1 MNASNDSRRG
11 LPLFNFAAFP
21 AIGDGSI
28 FSPKASTSIRLS
40 GIHAPRRPASWPAV
54 ARFVFALT
62 IAATAFNTVAQP
74 CRPQGAALLELQVTP
89 GEMAGAGKEL
99 TIWVH
104 DNDCVRI
111 RMPEYYKRRGEFLF
125 ALSTTERAHLQDLQR
140 DHQQQPYVHSQ
151 MLEEAAAIDVAH
163 ISVALTE
170 RFAVLD
176 ADHYALT
183 LRDSARASSTR
194 ALALFQ
200 YAERYPQIR
209 SLDALQR
216 LVATLIAFTKRD
228 DLVASHETAH
238 RSEAGQ

>member
-1 MNASNDSRRG
+1 MNASNDPRRG
-11 LPLFNFAAFP
+11 LPLFTFAAFP
-21 AIGDGSI
+21 VIGDGSI
-28 FSPKASTSIRLS
+28 FSPRASTSIRLS
-40 GIHAPRRPASWPAV
+40 GIHAPRRPASWRAA
-54 ARFVFALT
+54 ARFLLALT
-62 IAATAFNTVAQP
+62 IAATAFNAVAQP
-74 CRPQGAALLELQVTP
+74 CRPQGAALIELQVTP

-111 RMPEYYKRRGEFLF
+111 RMPEYYKRRGEYLF
-125 ALSTTERAHLQDLQR
+125 ALTATERAHLQELQR
-140 DHQQQPYVHSQ
+140 DHQQQPYVHSE
-151 MLEEAAAIDVAH
+151 MLAEAAAIDVTRS
-163 ISVALTE
+163 SVALTE

-176 ADHYALT
+176 ADYYAVT

-216 LVATLIAFTKRD
+216 LAATLIAFTKRD
-228 DLVASHETAH
+228 DLVAADETAH
-238 RSEAGQ
+238 RLEAGQ

>member
-1 MNASNDSRRG
+1 MNVSHDSRRA
-11 LPLFNFAAFP
+11 LPLFTAAAFP
-21 AIGDGSI
+21 AIGVGSN
-28 FSPKASTSIRLS
+28 FSPAASTSVRPAGL
-40 GIHAPRRPASWPAV
+40 HALLRPASWRAA

-62 IAATAFNTVAQP
+62 AATMAFNAVAQP
-74 CRPQGAALLELQVTP
+74 CRPQGAAVIELQVTP
-89 GEMAGAGKEL
+89 GEMASAGKEL

-111 RMPEYYKRRGEFLF
+111 SMPEYYKRRGEYLL
-125 ALSTTERAHLQDLQR
+125 ALTTTERAHLQDLQR
-140 DHQQQPYVHSQ
+140 DHQQQPYVHSE
-151 MLEEAAAIDVAH
+151 MLAQAAVIEVARS
-163 ISVALTE
+163 SVALTE

-183 LRDSARASSTR
+183 LRDAGRTSSTR

-200 YAERYPQIR
+200 YAERYPEVR

-216 LVATLIAFTKRD
+216 LAAALIAFTKRD
-228 DLVASHETAH
+228 DLFAADETAR